1 MSDKDEIKLVLLRT
15 VNNNIEFNLI
25 KALLEDNDIPYL
37 VKDYGVGGYMR
48 IIGGDSF
55 TRTDILVE
63 KSFYEKANNILEQ
76 ITWEKWFV

>member
-1 MSDKDEIKLVLLRT
+1 MSNKDELKLVLLRT
-15 VNNNIEFNLI
+15 VNDNIEFNLT
-25 KALLEDNDIPYL
+25 KALLEDNDIPYI

-63 KSFYEKANNILEQ
+63 ESFYEKANDILEQ
-76 ITWEKWFV
+76 ITWKE